1 MELTQE
7 ERKAIEEV
15 FSKLIEKAVKRPLT
29 FLEVGRTGVGK
40 SSTINTLIG
49 RDVAEVGHLTATTM
63 EVKTYNLAINDIK
76 IQLID
81 TPGLCDDL
89 EEKGNDLVYIER
101 IKKGVPNQ
109 EIDLVL
115 FFSSLMADERSVL
128 KDEKRAIKIISEAFG
143 KKIWEQSVIVFT
155 CACSRNI
162 VLYEYQNDL
171 KEWTKILKKEIE
183 IYAGKDIAE
192 QIPSV
197 AVDNNSETTP
207 DGQRWLGNLY
217 TTSIQ
222 RISDLGF
229 LQWVIATEERLVY
242 SSNSSRTSSSSSS
255 STYYSSGYSD
265 YSYYD
270 SDYSNS
276 RAEKNIIL
284 SKVNVEE
291 LGDRSE
297 NFLVT
302 AVKTVKKGWD
312 FAKPIIVP
320 IVKVIAESYIKE
332 KARELDRFVEKKVV
346 EVSSAAISSVGRGIV
361 SAGRGIVSA
370 GRSVERGIVSV
381 GRFFGNLF
389 R

>member
-15 FSKLIEKAVKRPLT
+15 FSKLVEEAVKRPLV

-49 RDVAEVGHLTATTM
+49 RNVAEVGHLTATTM

-89 EEKGNDLVYIER
+89 EEKGNDDVYIDR

-115 FFSSLMADERSVL
+115 FFSSLIADERSVL
-128 KDEKRAIKIISEAFG
+128 KDEQRAIRIISEAFG
-143 KKIWEQSVIVFT
+143 EKIWKQSVIVFT

-162 VLYEYQNDL
+162 VPYQYQDDL
-171 KEWTKILKKEIE
+171 KEWTKILKEKIQV
-183 IYAGKDIAE
+183 YAGKDIAE

-242 SSNSSRTSSSSSS
+242 SSNCSRTSSSSSS

-270 SDYSNS
+270 SDYSSHSNS
-276 RAEKNIIL
+276 RAEKNKIIL
-284 SKVNVEE
+284 SKNNVDG

-297 NFLVT
+297 NFWGK

-312 FAKPIIVP
+312 VAEPIIVP
-320 IVKVIAESYIKE
+320 IVKVIAKHYIEE
-332 KARELDRFVEKKVV
+332 KARELDRVVEKTVV
-346 EVSSAAISSVGRGIV
+346 EWGSKAISSVGRGI
-361 SAGRGIVSA
+361 SSGMS
-370 GRSVERGIVSV
+370 SV
-381 GRFFGNLF
+381 GRFLENINPFK
-389 R
+389 RR

>member
-89 EEKGNDLVYIER
+89 EEKGNDDVYIDR

-128 KDEKRAIKIISEAFG
+128 KDEKRAIRIISEAFG

-162 VLYEYQNDL
+162 VLYEYQDDL
-171 KEWTKILKKEIE
+171 KEWTKILKKEIKE
-183 IYAGKDIAE
+183 YAGEDIAE

-242 SSNSSRTSSSSSS
+242 PSNSSRTSSSSNS
-255 STYYSSGYSD
+255 STHYSSGYSSPSYYDSDYGSGYSD
-265 YSYYD
+265 YSSPSYC
-270 SDYSNS
+270 YSKKK
-276 RAEKNIIL
+276 EIII
-284 SKVNVEE
+284 SKDNQPKLAV
-291 LGDRSE
+291 RSN
-297 NFLVT
+297 NFLDKVVSFGKV
-302 AVKTVKKGWD
+302 A
-312 FAKPIIVP
+312 APIIVEGLKDYA
-320 IVKVIAESYIKE
+320 VQKLEDYAVR
-332 KARELDRFVEKKVV
+332 KAV
-346 EVSSAAISSVGRGIV
+346 EVGSAAVSSVGRGI
-361 SAGRGIVSA
+361 S
-370 GRSVERGIVSV
+370 
-381 GRFFGNLF
+381 RFFGNLC

>member
-89 EEKGNDLVYIER
+89 EEKGNDLVYIDR

-128 KDEKRAIKIISEAFG
+128 KDEKRAIRIISEAFG

-171 KEWTKILKKEIE
+171 KEWTKILKKEIKE
-183 IYAGKDIAE
+183 YAGEDIAE

-270 SDYSNS
+270 SDYSSHSNS
-276 RAEKNIIL
+276 RAEKNKIIL
-284 SKVNVEE
+284 SKDNVDG

-297 NFLVT
+297 NFWVK

-312 FAKPIIVP
+312 VVKPIIIELAP
-320 IVKVIAESYIKE
+320 IIRDKAINYGVE
-332 KARELDRFVEKKVV
+332 KAINYGVEKAK
-346 EVSSAAISSVGRGIV
+346 ELGSSVI
-361 SAGRGIVSA
+361 
-370 GRSVERGIVSV
+370 ERGKASM
-381 GRFFGNLF
+381 GRFLENINPFK
-389 R
+389 RR

>member
-15 FSKLIEKAVKRPLT
+15 FSKLVEEAVKRPLT

-89 EEKGNDLVYIER
+89 EEKGNDLVYIDR

-128 KDEKRAIKIISEAFG
+128 KDEKRAIRIISEAFG

-171 KEWTKILKKEIE
+171 KEWTKILKKEIKE
-183 IYAGKDIAE
+183 YAGEDIAE

-270 SDYSNS
+270 SDYSSHSNS
-276 RAEKNIIL
+276 RAEKNKIIL
-284 SKVNVEE
+284 SKVNVDE

-297 NFLVT
+297 NFLGK
-302 AVKTVKKGWD
+302 AVETVKKGWD

-332 KARELDRFVEKKVV
+332 KARELDRFVEEKVV
-346 EVSSAAISSVGRGIV
+346 EVRSAAISSVG
-361 SAGRGIVSA
+361 
-370 GRSVERGIVSV
+370 RGIVSV

>member
-1 MELTQE
+1 
-7 ERKAIEEV
+7 
-15 FSKLIEKAVKRPLT
+15 
-29 FLEVGRTGVGK
+29 
-40 SSTINTLIG
+40 
-49 RDVAEVGHLTATTM
+49 
-63 EVKTYNLAINDIK
+63 
-76 IQLID
+76 
-81 TPGLCDDL
+81 
-89 EEKGNDLVYIER
+89 
-101 IKKGVPNQ
+101 
-109 EIDLVL
+109 
-115 FFSSLMADERSVL
+115 
-128 KDEKRAIKIISEAFG
+128 
-143 KKIWEQSVIVFT
+143 
-155 CACSRNI
+155 
-162 VLYEYQNDL
+162 
-171 KEWTKILKKEIE
+171 
-183 IYAGKDIAE
+183 
-192 QIPSV
+192 
-197 AVDNNSETTP
+197 
-207 DGQRWLGNLY
+207 
-217 TTSIQ
+217 
-222 RISDLGF
+222 
-229 LQWVIATEERLVY
+229 
-242 SSNSSRTSSSSSS
+242 
-255 STYYSSGYSD
+255 D

>member
-89 EEKGNDLVYIER
+89 EEKGNDLVYIDR

-128 KDEKRAIKIISEAFG
+128 KDEKRAIRIISEAFG

-171 KEWTKILKKEIE
+171 KEWTKILKKEIKE
-183 IYAGKDIAE
+183 YAGEDIAE

-270 SDYSNS
+270 SDYSSHSNS
-276 RAEKNIIL
+276 RAEKNKIIV
-284 SKVNVEE
+284 SKDDEPKLRNRTNGY
-291 LGDRSE
+291 LGKIVAPIVRVVQAAAPIVIE
-297 NFLVT
+297 AAR
-302 AVKTVKKGWD
+302 AV
-312 FAKPIIVP
+312 APIIV
-320 IVKVIAESYIKE
+320 E
-332 KARELDRFVEKKVV
+332 KARDYVVEKTIDYAVQKTV
-346 EVSSAAISSVGRGIV
+346 ELGSAAKSSVGRGI
-361 SAGRGIVSA
+361 A
-370 GRSVERGIVSV
+370 SV
-381 GRFFGNLF
+381 GRFFGNIF

>member
-1 MELTQE
+1 MKLTQE

-89 EEKGNDLVYIER
+89 EEKGNDLVYIDR

-128 KDEKRAIKIISEAFG
+128 KDEKRAIRIISEAFG

-162 VLYEYQNDL
+162 VLYEYQDDL

-270 SDYSNS
+270 SDYSSHSNS
-276 RAEKNIIL
+276 RAEKNKIIL
-284 SKVNVEE
+284 SKDDKGK
-291 LGDRSE
+291 LKIRTKDY
-297 NFLVT
+297 LVHT
-302 AVKTVKKGWD
+302 D
-312 FAKPIIVP
+312 YPP
-320 IVKVIAESYIKE
+320 IVKAEDYVIDYCVGKTIEAIDWVVD
-332 KARELDRFVEKKVV
+332 KAIDWIVDKTIDYAVQKTVEWGS
-346 EVSSAAISSVGRGIV
+346 ETISSVGRGI
-361 SAGRGIVSA
+361 SSGI
-370 GRSVERGIVSV
+370 RYI
-381 GRFFGNLF
+381 GNLF

>member
-1 MELTQE
+1 
-7 ERKAIEEV
+7 
-15 FSKLIEKAVKRPLT
+15 
-29 FLEVGRTGVGK
+29 VGRTGVGK

-49 RDVAEVGHLTATTM
+49 RNVAEVGHLTATTM

-89 EEKGNDLVYIER
+89 EEKGNDDVYIDR

-115 FFSSLMADERSVL
+115 FFSSLIADERSVL
-128 KDEKRAIKIISEAFG
+128 KDEQRAIRIISEAFG
-143 KKIWEQSVIVFT
+143 EKIWKQSVIVFT

-162 VLYEYQNDL
+162 VPYQYQDDL
-171 KEWTKILKKEIE
+171 KEWTKILKEKIQV
-183 IYAGKDIAE
+183 YAGKDIAE

-242 SSNSSRTSSSSSS
+242 SSNCSRTSSSSSS

-270 SDYSNS
+270 SDYSSHSNS
-276 RAEKNIIL
+276 RAEKNKIIL
-284 SKVNVEE
+284 SKNNVDG

-297 NFLVT
+297 NFWGK

-312 FAKPIIVP
+312 VAEPIIVP
-320 IVKVIAESYIKE
+320 IVKVIAKHYIEE
-332 KARELDRFVEKKVV
+332 KARELDRVVEKTVV
-346 EVSSAAISSVGRGIV
+346 EWGSKAISSVGRGI
-361 SAGRGIVSA
+361 SSGMS
-370 GRSVERGIVSV
+370 SV
-381 GRFFGNLF
+381 GRFLENINPFK
-389 R
+389 RR

>member
-7 ERKAIEEV
+7 ESKAIEEV

-89 EEKGNDLVYIER
+89 EEKGNDLVYIDR

-128 KDEKRAIKIISEAFG
+128 KDEKRAIRIISEAFG

-162 VLYEYQNDL
+162 VLYEYQDDL

-242 SSNSSRTSSSSSS
+242 SSNCSRTSSSSSS

-265 YSYYD
+265 YD
-270 SDYSNS
+270 SDYSSHSNS
-276 RAEKNIIL
+276 RAEKNKIIL
-284 SKVNVEE
+284 SKNNVDG

-297 NFLVT
+297 NFWGK

-312 FAKPIIVP
+312 VAEPIIVP
-320 IVKVIAESYIKE
+320 IVKVIAKHYIEE
-332 KARELDRFVEKKVV
+332 KARELDRVVEKTVV
-346 EVSSAAISSVGRGIV
+346 EWGSKAISSVGRGI
-361 SAGRGIVSA
+361 SSGMS
-370 GRSVERGIVSV
+370 SV
-381 GRFFGNLF
+381 GRFLENINPFK
-389 R
+389 RR

>member
-15 FSKLIEKAVKRPLT
+15 FSKLIEKAVKRPLA

-171 KEWTKILKKEIE
+171 KEWTKILKKEIKE
-183 IYAGKDIAE
+183 YAGEDIAE

-276 RAEKNIIL
+276 RAEKNKIIL
-284 SKVNVEE
+284 SEPDIFIAKH
-291 LGDRSE
+291 RSK
-297 NFLVT
+297 NFLEKV
-302 AVKTVKKGWD
+302 VEIGKKTYDIVQ
-312 FAKPIIVP
+312 PIIRVAAP
-320 IVKVIAESYIKE
+320 IVRDYLIE
-332 KARELDRFVEKKVV
+332 KARDYVVEKTV
-346 EVSSAAISSVGRGIV
+346 EKTVEWGSKTISSVGRGI
-361 SAGRGIVSA
+361 SSGIRYIGS
-370 GRSVERGIVSV
+370 
-381 GRFFGNLF
+381 LF

>member
-89 EEKGNDLVYIER
+89 EEKGNDLVYIDR

-128 KDEKRAIKIISEAFG
+128 KDEKRAIRIISEAFG

-171 KEWTKILKKEIE
+171 KEWTKILKKEIKE
-183 IYAGKDIAE
+183 YAGEDIAE

-217 TTSIQ
+217 TTRVSA
-222 RISDLGF
+222 RKKE
-229 LQWVIATEERLVY
+229 T
-242 SSNSSRTSSSSSS
+242 
-255 STYYSSGYSD
+255 
-265 YSYYD
+265 
-270 SDYSNS
+270 
-276 RAEKNIIL
+276 KN
-284 SKVNVEE
+284 
-291 LGDRSE
+291 
-297 NFLVT
+297 
-302 AVKTVKKGWD
+302 VKKR
-312 FAKPIIVP
+312 KL
-320 IVKVIAESYIKE
+320 E
-332 KARELDRFVEKKVV
+332 
-346 EVSSAAISSVGRGIV
+346 
-361 SAGRGIVSA
+361 
-370 GRSVERGIVSV
+370 
-381 GRFFGNLF
+381 
-389 R
+389 

>member
-89 EEKGNDLVYIER
+89 EEKGNDLVYIDR

-128 KDEKRAIKIISEAFG
+128 KDEKRAIRIISEAFG

-171 KEWTKILKKEIE
+171 KEWTKILKKEIKE
-183 IYAGKDIAE
+183 YAGEDIAE

-270 SDYSNS
+270 SDYSSHSNS
-276 RAEKNIIL
+276 RAEKNKIIL
-284 SKVNVEE
+284 SEDNQNE
-291 LGDRSE
+291 LVGKSE
-297 NFLVT
+297 NFLGK

-312 FAKPIIVP
+312 LAKPIIVP

-332 KARELDRFVEKKVV
+332 KARDYVVEKTEKTIDYAVQKTV
-346 EVSSAAISSVGRGIV
+346 EVGSAAISSVG
-361 SAGRGIVSA
+361 
-370 GRSVERGIVSV
+370 RGIVSV

>member
-15 FSKLIEKAVKRPLT
+15 FSKLVEEAVKRPLI

-49 RDVAEVGHLTATTM
+49 RNVAEVGHLTATTM

-89 EEKGNDLVYIER
+89 EEKGNDDVYIDR

-115 FFSSLMADERSVL
+115 FFSSLIADERSVL
-128 KDEKRAIKIISEAFG
+128 KDESRAIRIISKAFG
-143 KKIWEQSVIVFT
+143 EKIWKQSVIVFT
-155 CACSRNI
+155 CACSKNI
-162 VLYEYQNDL
+162 VPYQYQDDL

-242 SSNSSRTSSSSSS
+242 SSNCSRTSSSSSS

-270 SDYSNS
+270 SDYSSHSNS
-276 RAEKNIIL
+276 RAEKNKIVL
-284 SKVNVEE
+284 SEDNLPE
-291 LGDRSE
+291 LVGKSE
-297 NFLVT
+297 NFLGKV
-302 AVKTVKKGWD
+302 VKTVKRAWEV
-312 FAKPIIVP
+312 AEPIIVP
-320 IVKVIAESYIKE
+320 IFTSYIEEKAIE
-332 KARELDRFVEKKVV
+332 KARECRDYVVEKTLEKTV
-346 EVSSAAISSVGRGIV
+346 EWGSAAIS
-361 SAGRGIVSA
+361 
-370 GRSVERGIVSV
+370 SV

>member
-49 RDVAEVGHLTATTM
+49 RNVAEVGHLTATTM
-63 EVKTYNLAINDIK
+63 EVKTYNLVINDIK

-89 EEKGNDLVYIER
+89 EEKGNDLVYIDR
-101 IKKGVPNQ
+101 IKRGVPNQ

-128 KDEKRAIKIISEAFG
+128 KDEKRAIRIISKAFG
-143 KKIWEQSVIVFT
+143 EKIWKQSVIVFT

-242 SSNSSRTSSSSSS
+242 SSNN
-255 STYYSSGYSD
+255 SSGYSD
-265 YSYYD
+265 YSSYD
-270 SDYSNS
+270 SDYSSHSNS
-276 RAEKNIIL
+276 RAEKNKIIL
-284 SKVNVEE
+284 SENNQNE
-291 LGDRSE
+291 LVGKSE
-297 NFLVT
+297 NFLGKVANT
-302 AVKTVKKGWD
+302 IKKTWEVAQPIIRVAAPRVRDYIIEKARDYVVEKTIDYAVQKTVKWG
-312 FAKPIIVP
+312 
-320 IVKVIAESYIKE
+320 SE
-332 KARELDRFVEKKVV
+332 K
-346 EVSSAAISSVGRGIV
+346 ISSV
-361 SAGRGIVSA
+361 
-370 GRSVERGIVSV
+370 RSFI
-381 GRFFGNLF
+381 GNLC

>member
-15 FSKLIEKAVKRPLT
+15 FSKLVEEAVKRPLI

-89 EEKGNDLVYIER
+89 EEKGNDLVYIDR

-128 KDEKRAIKIISEAFG
+128 KDEKRAIRIISEAFG

-171 KEWTKILKKEIE
+171 KEWTKILKKEIKE
-183 IYAGKDIAE
+183 YAGEDIAE

-270 SDYSNS
+270 SDYSSHSNS
-276 RAEKNIIL
+276 RDEKNKIIVSEYNQPEL
-284 SKVNVEE
+284 KNRTNGFLGKAVE
-291 LGDRSE
+291 
-297 NFLVT
+297 
-302 AVKTVKKGWD
+302 TVKKTLEV
-312 FAKPIIVP
+312 AQPIIRWATP
-320 IVKVIAESYIKE
+320 IVVNYIKAE
-332 KARELDRFVEKKVV
+332 IRDYTVRKTVELG
-346 EVSSAAISSVGRGIV
+346 SAAISSVGRGIF
-361 SAGRGIVSA
+361 
-370 GRSVERGIVSV
+370 SV
-381 GRFFGNLF
+381 GRYIGNLF

>member
-89 EEKGNDLVYIER
+89 EEKGNDLVYIDR

-128 KDEKRAIKIISEAFG
+128 KDEKRAIRIISEAFG

-171 KEWTKILKKEIE
+171 KEWTKILKKEIKE
-183 IYAGKDIAE
+183 YAGEDIAE

-265 YSYYD
+265 SSYYD
-270 SDYSNS
+270 SDYSSHSNS
-276 RAEKNIIL
+276 RAEKNKIIL
-284 SKVNVEE
+284 SEDNVDG

-297 NFLVT
+297 NFWGK

-312 FAKPIIVP
+312 LAKPIIVP

-346 EVSSAAISSVGRGIV
+346 EVRSAAISSVG
-361 SAGRGIVSA
+361 
-370 GRSVERGIVSV
+370 RGIVSV

>member
-89 EEKGNDLVYIER
+89 EEKGNDLVYIDR

-128 KDEKRAIKIISEAFG
+128 KDEKRAIRIISEAFG

-171 KEWTKILKKEIE
+171 KEWTKILKKEIKE
-183 IYAGKDIAE
+183 YAGEDIAE

-270 SDYSNS
+270 SDYSSHSNS
-276 RAEKNIIL
+276 RAEKNKIIL
-284 SKVNVEE
+284 SKDDKGK
-291 LGDRSE
+291 LKIRTKDY
-297 NFLVT
+297 LVHT
-302 AVKTVKKGWD
+302 D
-312 FAKPIIVP
+312 YPP
-320 IVKVIAESYIKE
+320 IVKAEDYVIDYCVGKTIEAIDWVVD
-332 KARELDRFVEKKVV
+332 KAIDWIVDKTIDYAVQKTVEWGS
-346 EVSSAAISSVGRGIV
+346 ETISSVGRGI
-361 SAGRGIVSA
+361 SSGI
-370 GRSVERGIVSV
+370 RYI
-381 GRFFGNLF
+381 GNLF

>member
-49 RDVAEVGHLTATTM
+49 RNVAEVGHLTATTM

-89 EEKGNDLVYIER
+89 EEKGNDLVYIDR

-128 KDEKRAIKIISEAFG
+128 KDEKRAIRIISEAFG

-162 VLYEYQNDL
+162 VLYEYKNDL

-183 IYAGKDIAE
+183 VYAGKDIAE

-255 STYYSSGYSD
+255 STYYSSDYSDDSD
-265 YSYYD
+265 YS
-270 SDYSNS
+270 SYSNS
-276 RAEKNIIL
+276 RAEKNKIIL
-284 SKVNVEE
+284 SEDNLPGLVGK
-291 LGDRSE
+291 SE
-297 NFLVT
+297 NFFGKV
-302 AVKTVKKGWD
+302 VKI
-312 FAKPIIVP
+312 AQPIIRVAAP
-320 IVKVIAESYIKE
+320 IVRDYLIE
-332 KARELDRFVEKKVV
+332 KARDYVVEKIEKARDYVV
-346 EVSSAAISSVGRGIV
+346 EKTVEWGSEKISSV
-361 SAGRGIVSA
+361 
-370 GRSVERGIVSV
+370 RSFI
-381 GRFFGNLF
+381 GNLF

>member
-89 EEKGNDLVYIER
+89 EEKGNDLVYIDR

-128 KDEKRAIKIISEAFG
+128 RDEKRAIEIISKAFG
-143 KKIWEQSVIVFT
+143 EKIWKQSVIVFT

-162 VLYEYQNDL
+162 VPYQYQYYL
-171 KEWTKILKKEIE
+171 KECTKILKKEIE
-183 IYAGKDIAE
+183 IYAGKDVAE

-270 SDYSNS
+270 SDYSSHSNS
-276 RAEKNIIL
+276 RAEKNKIIL
-284 SKVNVEE
+284 SKKNVDG
-291 LGDRSE
+291 LGDRSKS
-297 NFLVT
+297 FLGK
-302 AVKTVKKGWD
+302 AVEIVKEGWAIAQPIVIELAPIIIEKAINYGVQKTVEWG
-312 FAKPIIVP
+312 
-320 IVKVIAESYIKE
+320 
-332 KARELDRFVEKKVV
+332 
-346 EVSSAAISSVGRGIV
+346 SSAIER
-361 SAGRGIVSA
+361 
-370 GRSVERGIVSV
+370 GRSSF
-381 GRFFGNLF
+381 GRFLENINPFK
-389 R
+389 RR

>member
-1 MELTQE
+1 
-7 ERKAIEEV
+7 
-15 FSKLIEKAVKRPLT
+15 
-29 FLEVGRTGVGK
+29 VGRTGVGK

-89 EEKGNDLVYIER
+89 EEKGNDLVYIDR

-128 KDEKRAIKIISEAFG
+128 KDEKRAIRIISEAFG

-171 KEWTKILKKEIE
+171 KEWTKILKKEIKE
-183 IYAGKDIAE
+183 YAGEDIAE

-242 SSNSSRTSSSSSS
+242 PINSSRTSSSSNS

-270 SDYSNS
+270 SDYSSHSNS
-276 RAEKNIIL
+276 AEKN
-284 SKVNVEE
+284 K
-291 LGDRSE
+291 
-297 NFLVT
+297 
-302 AVKTVKKGWD
+302 
-312 FAKPIIVP
+312 IIVSEDDKGKLKIRTNDYLAHIYGPP
-320 IVKVIAESYIKE
+320 IVKVEDKVIDWVVDKTIDWFVD
-332 KARELDRFVEKKVV
+332 KAIDWVVDKTIDYTVQKTVEWGS
-346 EVSSAAISSVGRGIV
+346 ETISSVGRGI
-361 SAGRGIVSA
+361 SSGIS
-370 GRSVERGIVSV
+370 SV
-381 GRFFGNLF
+381 GRYIGNLF

>member
-15 FSKLIEKAVKRPLT
+15 FSKLVEEAVTRPLI

-89 EEKGNDLVYIER
+89 EEKGNDDVYIDR

-128 KDEKRAIKIISEAFG
+128 KDEKRAIRIISEAFG

-171 KEWTKILKKEIE
+171 KEWTKILKKEIKE
-183 IYAGKDIAE
+183 YAGEDIAE

-242 SSNSSRTSSSSSS
+242 SSNSSRTSSSSNS

-270 SDYSNS
+270 SDYSSHSNS
-276 RAEKNIIL
+276 AEKN
-284 SKVNVEE
+284 K
-291 LGDRSE
+291 
-297 NFLVT
+297 
-302 AVKTVKKGWD
+302 
-312 FAKPIIVP
+312 IIVSEDDKGKLKIRTNDYLAHIYGPP
-320 IVKVIAESYIKE
+320 IVKVEDKVIDWVVDKTIDWFVD
-332 KARELDRFVEKKVV
+332 KAIDWVVDKTIDYTVQKTVEWGS
-346 EVSSAAISSVGRGIV
+346 ETISSVGRGI
-361 SAGRGIVSA
+361 SSGI
-370 GRSVERGIVSV
+370 RYI
-381 GRFFGNLF
+381 GNLF

>member
-15 FSKLIEKAVKRPLT
+15 FSKLVEEAVKRPLI

-49 RDVAEVGHLTATTM
+49 RNVAEVGHLTATTM

-89 EEKGNDLVYIER
+89 EEKGNDDVYIDR

-115 FFSSLMADERSVL
+115 FFSSLIADERSVL
-128 KDEKRAIKIISEAFG
+128 KDEKRAIEIISKAFG
-143 KKIWEQSVIVFT
+143 EKIWKQSVIVFT

-162 VLYEYQNDL
+162 VPYQYQDDL
-171 KEWTKILKKEIE
+171 KEWTKILKEKIE
-183 IYAGKDIAE
+183 VYAGKDIAE

-270 SDYSNS
+270 SDYSSHSNS
-276 RAEKNIIL
+276 RTEENKIIL
-284 SKVNVEE
+284 SKINQDE
-291 LGDRSE
+291 LVGKSE
-297 NFLVT
+297 NFWGKVANT
-302 AVKTVKKGWD
+302 IKKTWEV
-312 FAKPIIVP
+312 AQPIIRVAAP
-320 IVKVIAESYIKE
+320 IVRDYIIE
-332 KARELDRFVEKKVV
+332 KARDYVVEKTEKTIDYAVQKTV
-346 EVSSAAISSVGRGIV
+346 EWGSEKIS
-361 SAGRGIVSA
+361 
-370 GRSVERGIVSV
+370 SV